1 MEMSGLKRSFVRA
14 MRTYRRMV
22 LAVLALAVST
32 ADVVYAQPT
41 DILNGPA
48 SASGDPGITDLTEPV
63 IYRLQLDGGGGGSA
77 RVVQFN
83 NVELTANAGVIAS
96 LNLYYDNGDPGNL
109 YGGGGTLMAQI
120 LNPALGAD
128 LSIAPG
134 APVNITGADRWFFLT
149 LTFNNPLASNETVLL
164 EADIDIDVCQ
174 QGGGGAGCPAP
185 VYDPCLNPN
194 TSPCA
199 DMNLAAQ
206 AVFTVNATGGGG
218 GGGGGNS
225 GGGGGGGSS
234 GIVFDLAAARAD
246 SDSTVSSFGTVTEV
260 PFGGEWIFALIAF
273 GCGLFYLYTRQSS

>member
-1 MEMSGLKRSFVRA
+1 
-14 MRTYRRMV
+14 MRTYRRIV
-22 LAVLALAVST
+22 PAVLALAVST
-32 ADVVYAQPT
+32 ADEVYAQPT
-41 DILNGPA
+41 DILNGGPA

-63 IYRLQLDGGGGGSA
+63 IYRLQLQGGGGSQ

-83 NVELTANAGVIAS
+83 DVELTANAGVIAS

-120 LNPALGAD
+120 LNPALGVD

-134 APVNITGADRWFFLT
+134 APVNITGSDRWFFLT

-194 TSPCA
+194 TSPCT

-218 GGGGGNS
+218 GGGGGGGSGGGGGGNS

-234 GIVFDLAAARAD
+234 GVVFDLAAARAD

-273 GCGLFYLYTRQSS
+273 SCGLFYLYTRQSS